1 MKPTESTSTAGQ
13 YTRSR
18 NDTSS
23 GMMSATTCGPA
34 RTSGTSTIPMIRAT
48 M

>member
-1 MKPTESTSTAGQ
+1 MKPTDSTSTAGQ

-23 GMMSATTCGPA
+23 GMTSATTCGPA
-34 RTSGTSTIPMIRAT
+34 STKGTSTMPISRAT
-48 M
+48 T